1 MTIIEKY
8 FNKNTPEKKVY
19 EFIANILL
27 IKDSESKTEVIL
39 DNKKKPIYVKIKI
52 FEKGFNW

>member
-8 FNKNTPEKKVY
+8 FYKNTPEKKVY
-19 EFIANILL
+19 EFIANILY

-39 DNKKKPIYVKIKI
+39 DNKKKTNLCK
-52 FEKGFNW
+52 N

>member
-1 MTIIEKY
+1 MPDFLKEKMTIIEKY

-27 IKDSESKTEVIL
+27 IKDLRK
-39 DNKKKPIYVKIKI
+39 
-52 FEKGFNW
+52 

>member
-8 FNKNTPEKKVY
+8 FNKNAPEKKVY

-27 IKDSESKTEVIL
+27 IKDSESKTEVII
-39 DNKKKPIYVKIKI
+39 DNKKKPTYVKIKI
-52 FEKGFNW
+52 FEKGLN